1 MNPSINAIR
10 ATDTSMPIKAKRIGT
25 LTRSILTPR
34 RVAAALALL
43 GAALGAQAHQIW
55 FEHDGRALTFRY
67 GELDVNM
74 HEVSPGGLDR
84 FVQLQ
89 GRWVTP
95 SGEQALEMSKARD
108 AFTLPGVKQLPGRG
122 NSLVAIDLQYP
133 MFDTKRDDKALRTYW
148 VPATRW
154 VADLGAYTPTLPLD
168 IVPTGVSEAGKAE
181 FQVVYK
187 GEPLPGARMQLVTPS
202 GWTMGTTSDADGKF
216 RFPLPWKGNY
226 VIGLY
231 YVDEVTGERAGPA
244 GKEAYQL
251 EGYNSA
257 LSFYRAQG
265 LAPLPVAEK
274 TLPAS
279 VLADLAK
286 AKGAAA
292 HK

>member
-1 MNPSINAIR
+1 MTTTFRHAR
-10 ATDTSMPIKAKRIGT
+10 LA
-25 LTRSILTPR
+25 R
-34 RVAAALALL
+34 RLVLPLALM

-55 FEHDGRALTFRY
+55 FEQDGKVLTFRY

-84 FVQLQ
+84 FAQLK
-89 GRWVTP
+89 GSWVTAA
-95 SGEQALEMSKARD
+95 GEQPLEMRKAAD
-108 AFTLPGVKQLPGRG
+108 AFTLPGVKQAPGAG

-154 VADLGAYTPTLPLD
+154 VADLGAYKPTLPLD
-168 IVPTGVSEAGKAE
+168 IVPTGVAGAGKFE

-187 GEPLPGARMQLVTPS
+187 GDPLPGAKMTLVTPS
-202 GWTMGTTSDADGKF
+202 GWSLNATSDADGKF

-231 YVDEVTGERAGPA
+231 YVDDIVGERTGPQ

-265 LAPLPVAEK
+265 QAPLPVAEK

-279 VLADLAK
+279 VLAAMGK
-286 AKGAAA
+286 AKAAA

>member
-1 MNPSINAIR
+1 MTTTAPLR
-10 ATDTSMPIKAKRIGT
+10 PIG
-25 LTRSILTPR
+25 
-34 RVAAALALL
+34 RVALAAALL
-43 GAALGAQAHQIW
+43 AAACGAQAHQIW
-55 FEHDGRALTFRY
+55 FERDGRALTFRY

-84 FVQLQ
+84 FVELK
-89 GRWVTP
+89 GTLVSAAGARPLV
-95 SGEQALEMSKARD
+95 MSKAAD
-108 AFTLPGVKQLPGRG
+108 AFVLPELKEAPGAG
-122 NSLVAIDLQYP
+122 TTVTAIDLQYP
-133 MFDTKRDDKALRTYW
+133 MFDTKRDGKALRTYW

-154 VADLGAYTPTLPLD
+154 VADLKARAASLPLD
-168 IVPTGVSEAGKAE
+168 IVPTGVEQGGRAE

-187 GEPLPGARMQLVTPS
+187 GDPLPGAKMALVTPA
-202 GWTMGTTSDADGKF
+202 GWTLNATSDADGKF

-231 YVDEVTGERAGPA
+231 YVDDVTGERVGPA

-257 LSFYRAQG
+257 LSFQRAQG

-279 VLADLAK
+279 VLADMAK
-286 AKGAAA
+286 AKAAA
-292 HK
+292 AGQK